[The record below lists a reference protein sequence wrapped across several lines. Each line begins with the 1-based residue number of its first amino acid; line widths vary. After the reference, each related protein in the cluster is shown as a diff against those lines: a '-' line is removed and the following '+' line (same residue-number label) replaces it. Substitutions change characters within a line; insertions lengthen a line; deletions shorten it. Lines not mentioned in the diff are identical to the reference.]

1 MADAPANPT
10 GVKYCAMYTLPIRL
24 MDEAKA
30 RGCNLL
36 VHSESENGTVLQ
48 RAWRSAARD
57 RGLPYVDTYLDDSDT
72 EDPSLLGWIV
82 RDSDEWNR
90 KRTRKNPT
98 TGAFE
103 DYLPEVTPFVAEAQ
117 KLAALNAARGTSKW
131 IMANADGPSV
141 TTALDQKPPY
151 NGVRNNEKALLP
163 FLTVRSVDWYPVNN
177 TAQNTPAEI
186 ARRPLDLPAK
196 AVYRLRTWS
205 DEIGAPPALYA
216 AFVEAQKGWNSPLAV
231 TPDQMREQVAYLTG
245 DKAFPFP
252 SPTGKSTLS
261 VKQPLIDILIWWT
274 ANGQSGPGW
283 KWIAQTP
290 EQAAAQTDITRGLLG
305 TTLPPLPDDPA
316 PDPRD
321 ALVAELQRQVADAEK
336 RAETAADQYAVC
348 AARVVELQDAIRGL
362 LSASDAVDV
371 AKAKLVTAAK

>member
-1 MADAPANPT
+1 
-10 GVKYCAMYTLPIRL
+10 
-24 MDEAKA
+24 
-30 RGCNLL
+30 
-36 VHSESENGTVLQ
+36 
-48 RAWRSAARD
+48 
-57 RGLPYVDTYLDDSDT
+57 
-72 EDPSLLGWIV
+72 
-82 RDSDEWNR
+82 
-90 KRTRKNPT
+90 
-98 TGAFE
+98 
-103 DYLPEVTPFVAEAQ
+103 
-117 KLAALNAARGTSKW
+117 
-131 IMANADGPSV
+131 
-141 TTALDQKPPY
+141 
-151 NGVRNNEKALLP
+151 
-163 FLTVRSVDWYPVNN
+163 
-177 TAQNTPAEI
+177 
-186 ARRPLDLPAK
+186 
-196 AVYRLRTWS
+196 
-205 DEIGAPPALYA
+205 
-216 AFVEAQKGWNSPLAV
+216 
-231 TPDQMREQVAYLTG
+231 MREQVAYLTG

-305 TTLPPLPDDPA
+305 TSLPPLPDNPA